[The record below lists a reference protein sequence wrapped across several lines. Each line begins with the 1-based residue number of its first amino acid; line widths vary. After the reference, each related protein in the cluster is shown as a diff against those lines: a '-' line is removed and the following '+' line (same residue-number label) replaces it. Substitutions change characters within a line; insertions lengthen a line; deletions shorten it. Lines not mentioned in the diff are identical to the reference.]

1 MPYFG
6 KIQVDYGKMPMI
18 RLFALQKLFYIMDGK
33 ARKIYREKEGDMAG
47 ALNVR
52 HGSKMRLAF
61 DAPLGQEPKFNMI
74 CTFNKALDES
84 AFLVSIPMV
93 GGKAL
98 PLDEKRRICGRRDQ
112 RGHPPLLEGSPRQ

>member
-1 MPYFG
+1 MP
-6 KIQVDYGKMPMI
+6 
-18 RLFALQKLFYIMDGK
+18 
-33 ARKIYREKEGDMAG
+33 REGGDMAG

-61 DAPLGQEPKFNMI
+61 DAPLGQESKFNMI

-98 PLDEKRRICGRRDQ
+98 PLDEKQ
-112 RGHPPLLEGSPRQ
+112 KFLFQY